1 MTHLLPRLRLRH
13 NIPLMN
19 LNTFFGALR
28 FFYPVS
34 ILYFQQ
40 VTGNYTTAMG
50 VISCA
55 YLTQVLFEIPLGIV
69 SDRLGRKGTLIVGCI
84 AELVAVCSYALA
96 LSPPFLDGWMWLYL
110 GGALFGF
117 AEACFSGNNT
127 ALLYETLG
135 TYKKTDMAAKILGR
149 NNSMTQA
156 GLASSG
162 AIAAFL
168 LYIGYDFQDLIIFS
182 IFSAILCMF
191 TAFLVQ
197 EPPVHFMKEEN
208 TWAHTKLSLHL
219 LIKNKKLRL
228 LALAEIIIGGSDN
241 STNFL
246 MPKFIS
252 LIWPTWAVPLY
263 RLGQHIIGTI
273 SFWQAGHITQKFG
286 AEKTLF
292 GGSIIS
298 FFCAAIAFIGSS
310 VLSPFLLFVTQIN
323 YATSTTASET
333 LKQHNFSDAQRSTMG
348 SLISFLGGIFSAL
361 FYLGAGILADV
372 FSPQIALLI
381 ILCCSL
387 PTLFIYHRLYSHHKT
402 V

>member
-1 MTHLLPRLRLRH
+1 MIKCLPTLRLRH
-13 NIPLMN
+13 NIALMN

-40 VTGNYTTAMG
+40 ITGSFTAAMG

-55 YLTQVLFEIPLGIV
+55 YMTQILFEIPLGIV
-69 SDRLGRKGTLIVGCI
+69 SDRLGRKGTLLIGCI
-84 AELVAVCSYALA
+84 AELIAICFYAIA
-96 LSPPFLDGWMWLYL
+96 LTPSALDGWVWLYL

-127 ALLYETLG
+127 ALIYDTLG
-135 TYKKTDMAAKILGR
+135 AFKKINMMPKILGR
-149 NNSMTQA
+149 HNSMTQA
-156 GLASSG
+156 GLAVSG
-162 AIAAFL
+162 AIGAFL
-168 LYIGYDFQDLIIFS
+168 LYIGYDFHDLIVFS
-182 IFSAILCMF
+182 IPPILLCVV
-191 TAFLVQ
+191 TAFLTK

-208 TWAHTKLSLHL
+208 TWTHTKLSFKL
-219 LIKNKKLRL
+219 LLTNKKLRL
-228 LALAEIIIGGSDN
+228 LTLAEVIISGKEN
-241 STNFL
+241 SMNFF

-252 LIWPTWAVPLY
+252 LVWPTWAVPLY
-263 RLGQHIIGTI
+263 RFGQHIIGTI
-273 SFWQAGHITQKFG
+273 SFWKAGHITNKFG

-310 VLSPFLLFVTQIN
+310 VISPFLLFATQVN
-323 YATSTTASET
+323 YATSMTASET

-348 SLISFLGGIFSAL
+348 SIISFLGGIFSAL
-361 FYLGAGILADV
+361 FYLGAGILADI
-372 FSPQIALLI
+372 FSPQTSLLI
-381 ILCCSL
+381 ILFCGL